1 MTKSFLIDINIILI
15 FPIII
20 ICRYYSPKLTFFT
33 SVFSVIFFL
42 LNVLKIAVDYLSQV
56 PDEFLSFIKNM
67 SINQAPVLIAIIICG
82 IACILISKKCHEM
95 VVEQDIISTK
105 NASVKTELDLASKF
119 S

>member
-1 MTKSFLIDINIILI
+1 M
-15 FPIII
+15 
-20 ICRYYSPKLTFFT
+20 
-33 SVFSVIFFL
+33 
-42 LNVLKIAVDYLSQV
+42 KIAVDYLSQV

-67 SINQAPVLIAIIICG
+67 SINQAPVLIASIICG
-82 IACILISKKCHEM
+82 IAGILISKKCHEM

>member
-1 MTKSFLIDINIILI
+1 MIISLVKAAAFSGFCRLIATFFMTKSFLIDINIILI

-67 SINQAPVLIAIIICG
+67 SINQAPVC
-82 IACILISKKCHEM
+82 
-95 VVEQDIISTK
+95 
-105 NASVKTELDLASKF
+105 VKMI
-119 S
+119 